1 MTGNPEGAYPPWHPA
16 LRALCDHHAAPC
28 PDLLPHGWQE
38 EDSRFRYRNAEG
50 FFAGIEAG
58 FHKDH
63 RDGLYVAGIV
73 SSLAISA
80 HLLLVGFPDAWCA
93 RYIRMYV
100 ARSLAYANVSGFGL
114 HCGEMARLAI
124 VLDPYWKWNQMH
136 RYDRPVPDDGGFTV
150 DRVRPLL
157 SALLDHVR
165 VVTGVPDRE
174 ARP

>member
-1 MTGNPEGAYPPWHPA
+1 
-16 LRALCDHHAAPC
+16 
-28 PDLLPHGWQE
+28 
-38 EDSRFRYRNAEG
+38 
-50 FFAGIEAG
+50 
-58 FHKDH
+58 
-63 RDGLYVAGIV
+63 
-73 SSLAISA
+73 
-80 HLLLVGFPDAWCA
+80 
-93 RYIRMYV
+93 MYV